1 MNELY
6 WLLTWTVGII
16 MVILLLGVSIDWLQ
30 EDNYDD
36 YAYKQARKKQ
46 KMSERSHP
54 TMLGCGC
61 SCFLWIIIICVVIG
75 LVRWYF

>member
-36 YAYKQARKKQ
+36 YAYKQARKNK
-46 KMSERSHP
+46 R
-54 TMLGCGC
+54 
-61 SCFLWIIIICVVIG
+61 
-75 LVRWYF
+75 